1 MDTNLKSSREIRTI
15 VTIVILILFAAG
27 IVGSYYV
34 VGRNNIA
41 STVTVE
47 EDIEDGIERMDYSLA
62 LETAFCI
69 TRSQARWMRRSKW
82 R

>member
-34 VGRNNIA
+34 VSRNNIA

-47 EDIEDGIERMDYSLA
+47 EDIELFFG
-62 LETAFCI
+62 
-69 TRSQARWMRRSKW
+69 K
-82 R
+82 